1 MSDIERK
8 LASVRRIADIREIPG
23 ADVIVCAV
31 VDGWELVTQK
41 SNNFKV
47 GDLVVYFEID
57 SLLPIAPEFEF
68 LRDKCYVSDAR
79 SVNGEGFRL
88 KTIKLRG
95 QTSQGLILPIESL
108 FEITEIG
115 EKYFLNI
122 SVSSCKDRN
131 DNLSDSEYNNR

>member
-57 SLLPIAPEFEF
+57 SLLPVRSEFEF
-68 LRDKCYVSDAR
+68 LRDKCYVSAAR

-122 SVSSCKDRN
+122 PVSSCEDRN
-131 DNLSDSEYNNR
+131 DNLSDPEYNNR